1 MVYFPETPVPSGWPG
16 ERTWGRAFATPPGVN
31 PNTVHATHERGDGWR
46 MFVAVLPLLLVVGG
60 IAVLVVLA
68 MAGVSFGASGGCGGG

>member
-1 MVYFPETPVPSGWPG
+1 
-16 ERTWGRAFATPPGVN
+16 
-31 PNTVHATHERGDGWR
+31 